1 MRTIFPSVLSFLLGY
16 VIAGVGYSAFDVY
29 VAGHFDHLMLAQH
42 ATFELGVLV
51 ALVSG
56 ISSTV
61 LFVLFSSL
69 LRTLSPAVTSFL
81 LGALSWCLFM
91 GLATLHPLAV
101 PSVGLVLVLLAVP
114 LVSACL
120 GRALAMWRVKAG
132 AG

>member
-1 MRTIFPSVLSFLLGY
+1 MRRIFPSACSFLLGY
-16 VIAGVGYSAFDVY
+16 VVAGVAYFAFEVY

-51 ALVSG
+51 ALVTG

-69 LRTLSPAVTSFL
+69 LHTSSPAVTSFF
-81 LGALSWCLFM
+81 LGALSWCLLM
-91 GLATLHPLAV
+91 GLATLHPLAI

-120 GRALAMWRVKAG
+120 GRTLAMRQVRPG